1 MSEQLLN
8 RLPKNLAR
16 TGAFTTLTAFV
27 GSAASRSPE
36 KTSWFRNLRKPAFQ
50 PPAVV
55 FPVVWTALYA
65 DIAVSSAIALDRLQ
79 EEGDRADERRLAL
92 ALLANLAV
100 NAGWSWVFF
109 RSHRLAAAPVIAA
122 ALAVSSSD
130 LAMRVGRVDRSAG
143 LALVPYPLWCS
154 FATVLSAAIWRNNR

>member
-1 MSEQLLN
+1 MSEQLLD
-8 RLPKNLAR
+8 RIPRNLAR
-16 TGAFTTLTAFV
+16 TGALTTLTALV

-36 KTSWFRNLRKPAFQ
+36 KTLWFRNLRKPAFQ

-65 DIAVSSAIALDRLQ
+65 DIAVTSAIAFDRLD
-79 EEGDRADERRLAL
+79 ETGDHANTRRLAL
-92 ALLANLAV
+92 ALLANLTV

-130 LAMRVGRVDRSAG
+130 LVIRVGRVDRSAG
-143 LALVPYPLWCS
+143 VALAPYPLWCS